1 MKHLSR
7 KGRIRAQ
14 MNHLEQLGVIVPG
27 QSYTQGQMPGLRWT
41 FTPCGFTERSLT
53 TSQIEDFILG
63 ANAALNSKTPLF
75 DRTAS

>member
-1 MKHLSR
+1 MTRHD
-7 KGRIRAQ
+7 RIYNQ
-14 MNHLEQLGVIVPG
+14 MARLEALGVIVPG

-53 TSQIEDFILG
+53 TSQVEDFILG

-75 DRTAS
+75 DRATS